1 MRPAPVG
8 TQSTPVLASI
18 LVDDDR
24 IASVIALV
32 KHFIPAQVD
41 TGPAYIAGIDIYH
54 GHLAAVSLLHGFRL
68 YRSGGSFGRLFPE
81 KCHDCSSLFCLSDYA
96 L

>member
-1 MRPAPVG
+1 MGPAPVG
-8 TQSTPVLASI
+8 TQGASVLASI
-18 LVDDDR
+18 LVDDDG

-41 TGPAYIAGIDIYH
+41 TGSAYIAGIDIYH
-54 GHLAAVSLLHGFRL
+54 GHLAAVSLLLGFRL
-68 YRSGGSFGRLFPE
+68 CRNGGSFGRPFPE
-81 KCHDCSSLFCLSDYA
+81 KCHDRSSLFCLSDYA